1 MVVIMTIASEITQL
15 VNRIA
20 PAKGIV
26 GGFMSRNDIIQ
37 LIEKV
42 AHESVAIGW
51 THGESITRKRLE
63 KKIELME
70 QEMTII
76 KDQMKSLELDLLASQ
91 SK

>member
-1 MVVIMTIASEITQL
+1 MSMEQEVTEL

-37 LIEKV
+37 LISKV
-42 AHESVAIGW
+42 ADEAVLIGW
-51 THGESITRKRLE
+51 THAESTTRKRLE
-63 KKIELME
+63 KKLDLME

-76 KDQMKSLELDLLASQ
+76 KEQMKSLEMDLLAAE

>member
-1 MVVIMTIASEITQL
+1 MSMEKEITEL

-37 LIEKV
+37 LISKV
-42 AHESVAIGW
+42 ADEAVLIGW
-51 THGESITRKRLE
+51 THAETMTRKRLE

-76 KDQMKSLELDLLASQ
+76 KEQMKSLELDLLAAE

>member
-1 MVVIMTIASEITQL
+1 MEKEITEL

-37 LIEKV
+37 LISKV
-42 AHESVAIGW
+42 ADEAVLIGW
-51 THGESITRKRLE
+51 SHAESMTRKRME
-63 KKIELME
+63 KKLDLME

-76 KDQMKSLELDLLASQ
+76 KEQMKSLEMDLLAAE

>member
-1 MVVIMTIASEITQL
+1 MSIALEITEL
-15 VNRIA
+15 INRIA

-26 GGFMSRNDIIQ
+26 GGIMSRNDIIQ
-37 LIEKV
+37 LIDKV
-42 AHESVAIGW
+42 ANDAVAIGW
-51 THGESITRKRLE
+51 THAESMTRKRLE

-76 KDQMKSLELDLLASQ
+76 KEQMKSLELDLLVAE

>member
-1 MVVIMTIASEITQL
+1 MSMEQEINEL

-37 LIEKV
+37 LISKV
-42 AHESVAIGW
+42 ADEAVLIGW
-51 THGESITRKRLE
+51 THAESTTRKRLE
-63 KKIELME
+63 KKIDLME
-70 QEMTII
+70 QEMVII
-76 KDQMKSLELDLLASQ
+76 KEQMKSLEMDLLAAE

>member
-1 MVVIMTIASEITQL
+1 MSIASEITEL

-20 PAKGIV
+20 PAKDIA

-37 LIEKV
+37 LIDKV
-42 AHESVAIGW
+42 ANDAVAIGW
-51 THGESITRKRLE
+51 THAESMTRKRLE
-63 KKIELME
+63 KKLELME

-76 KDQMKSLELDLLASQ
+76 KEQMKALELDLLAAE

>member
-1 MVVIMTIASEITQL
+1 MEKEITEL

-37 LIEKV
+37 LISKV
-42 AHESVAIGW
+42 ADEAVLIGW
-51 THGESITRKRLE
+51 THAETMTRKRLE

-76 KDQMKSLELDLLASQ
+76 KEQMKSLELDLLAAE

>member
-1 MVVIMTIASEITQL
+1 MSMEKEITEL

-37 LIEKV
+37 LISKV
-42 AHESVAIGW
+42 ADEAVLIGW
-51 THGESITRKRLE
+51 THAESTTRKRME
-63 KKIELME
+63 KKLQHLE
-70 QEMTII
+70 QEMVII
-76 KDQMKSLELDLLASQ
+76 KEQMKSLEMDLLAAE